1 VIYISREDSNI
12 SLGRHKCNFGMMN
25 EYNSE
30 IETLS
35 LATYATNE
43 EREIAQRKIKI
54 RKEEK
59 ILPNGEK
66 M

>member
-1 VIYISREDSNI
+1 
-12 SLGRHKCNFGMMN
+12 MMN

-35 LATYATNE
+35 FATYATNE
-43 EREIAQRKIKI
+43 EREIAHRKIKI
-54 RKEEK
+54 RKEGK